1 MRSNQLDLNQIR
13 RDLFTVKIIR
23 ISGTILSF
31 SVLVL
36 IIQWT
41 INLYER
47 DIEDL
52 PLILALQDEIRIKP
66 EKKSG
71 SEINFTGL
79 SVNSVLD
86 ETVALPKLAQ
96 INLAPISP
104 ELLENELSPVVSPND
119 HGENDIT
126 SSITNALESL
136 LGITKKSDTPNEKN
150 IELHIAS
157 YSTADKANAHWF
169 LLQQI
174 NSDLLVNYNHQV
186 VKVTNLEKEIYRL
199 RVVGFESIAT
209 AQDMCAR
216 LIERGE
222 KCVPAVGKQ

>member
-1 MRSNQLDLNQIR
+1 MR

-23 ISGTILSF
+23 LFGTILSF

-36 IIQWT
+36 MIQWT
-41 INLYER
+41 VNLYER

-66 EKKSG
+66 ENKSG
-71 SEINFTGL
+71 TEISFTGL

-86 ETVALPKLAQ
+86 ESVASPKLAQ

-104 ELLENELSPVVSPND
+104 ELLANEVSPVVSPDN
-119 HGENDIT
+119 HSGNDIT

-136 LGITKKSDTPNEKN
+136 LGITKQFDEPSENN

-199 RVVGFESIAT
+199 RVVGFESVAR

-222 KCVPAVGKQ
+222 KCVPAVGSQ

>member
-1 MRSNQLDLNQIR
+1 MR

-23 ISGTILSF
+23 LFGTILSF

-36 IIQWT
+36 MIQWT
-41 INLYER
+41 VNLYER

-66 EKKSG
+66 ENKSG
-71 SEINFTGL
+71 MEISFTGL

-86 ETVALPKLAQ
+86 ESVASPKLAQ

-104 ELLENELSPVVSPND
+104 ELLANEVSPVVSPDN
-119 HGENDIT
+119 HSGNDIT

-136 LGITKKSDTPNEKN
+136 LGITKQFDEPSENN

-199 RVVGFESIAT
+199 RVVGFESVAR

-222 KCVPAVGKQ
+222 KCVPAVGSQ

>member
-1 MRSNQLDLNQIR
+1 M
-13 RDLFTVKIIR
+13 KIIR
-23 ISGTILSF
+23 ISGAILSF

-41 INLYER
+41 VNLYER

-52 PLILALQDEIRIKP
+52 PLILALQDELRIKP
-66 EKKSG
+66 ENKSG
-71 SEINFTGL
+71 NEISFKGL

-86 ETVALPKLAQ
+86 ESARSSKLAQ
-96 INLAPISP
+96 INLAPVSP
-104 ELLENELSPVVSPND
+104 ELLANEVSPVISPDN
-119 HGENDIT
+119 HVGKDIT
-126 SSITNALESL
+126 SSITDALESL
-136 LGITKKSDTPNEKN
+136 LGVTKQSDKPNENN

-199 RVVGFESIAT
+199 RVVGFESVAI

-222 KCVPAVGKQ
+222 KCVPAVGSQ

>member
-1 MRSNQLDLNQIR
+1 MRI
-13 RDLFTVKIIR
+13 DLFTVKIIR
-23 ISGTILSF
+23 LFGTILSF

-36 IIQWT
+36 MIQWT
-41 INLYER
+41 VNLYER

-66 EKKSG
+66 ENKSG
-71 SEINFTGL
+71 TEISFTGL

-86 ETVALPKLAQ
+86 ESVASPKLAQ

-104 ELLENELSPVVSPND
+104 ELLANEVSPVVSPDN
-119 HGENDIT
+119 HSGNDIT

-136 LGITKKSDTPNEKN
+136 LGITKQFDEPSENN

-199 RVVGFESIAT
+199 RVVGFESVAR

-222 KCVPAVGKQ
+222 KCVPAVGSQ